1 MTYKYRYTN
10 VPSILQGDVPES
22 EAESYISGLHTNIE
36 FHHIMNGTKYSRK
49 LSEQY
54 GLWIWLTKQEHEN
67 LHGTKEGAALQ
78 RTLKQE
84 CQALFEMEHPREM
97 WIRLFHRNYL

>member
-1 MTYKYRYTN
+1 
-10 VPSILQGDVPES
+10 
-22 EAESYISGLHTNIE
+22 
-36 FHHIMNGTKYSRK
+36 
-49 LSEQY
+49 
-54 GLWIWLTKQEHEN
+54 LWIWLTKQEHEN